1 MPRKALEKKWTIKME
16 LMKEIN
22 QLADTYEP
30 PVEEEHVMTTR
41 MLSSMNP
48 SKKSGAGDS
57 LVKDLKDKGKKIK
70 SKAKD
75 LMGAMK
81 SARKKNNWK

>member
-1 MPRKALEKKWTIKME
+1 ME

-22 QLADTYEP
+22 QRADTYEP

-48 SKKSGAGDS
+48 SKKSGAGDAM
-57 LVKDLKDKGKKIK
+57 VKDLKDKGKKLK

>member
-1 MPRKALEKKWTIKME
+1 ME

-30 PVEEEHVMTTR
+30 PIEEEHAMTNR

-48 SKKSGAGDS
+48 PKNKGSGDAM
-57 LVKDLKDKGKKIK
+57 VKDLKDKGKKLK

-81 SARKKNNWK
+81 KARKKNNWK